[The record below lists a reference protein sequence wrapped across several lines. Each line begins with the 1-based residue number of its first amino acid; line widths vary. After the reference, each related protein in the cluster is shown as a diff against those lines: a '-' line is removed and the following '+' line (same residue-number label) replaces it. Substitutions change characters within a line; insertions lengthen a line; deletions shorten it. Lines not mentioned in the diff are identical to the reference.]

1 MSDLSALLGVNFSL
15 LGTNLHAAYEKN
27 GADGYA
33 VLLIPSEQTADNS
46 VNIGQV
52 MEDIKKIVK
61 GVNKDASTDNMQ
73 KDLENSMSAL
83 STDSGN
89 KFELNSIIVKLQMAY
104 LYISKKGDT
113 DAVVEYAFRLDI
125 ITEGLIPEA
134 IASLVDVQNISIS
147 VWSTNRK
154 KVLDKMALVTISDYL
169 GEKSAEPQITGN

>member
-73 KDLENSMSAL
+73 KDLENSMS
-83 STDSGN
+83 
-89 KFELNSIIVKLQMAY
+89 VKKEIQM
-104 LYISKKGDT
+104 L
-113 DAVVEYAFRLDI
+113 
-125 ITEGLIPEA
+125 
-134 IASLVDVQNISIS
+134 
-147 VWSTNRK
+147 
-154 KVLDKMALVTISDYL
+154 
-169 GEKSAEPQITGN
+169 